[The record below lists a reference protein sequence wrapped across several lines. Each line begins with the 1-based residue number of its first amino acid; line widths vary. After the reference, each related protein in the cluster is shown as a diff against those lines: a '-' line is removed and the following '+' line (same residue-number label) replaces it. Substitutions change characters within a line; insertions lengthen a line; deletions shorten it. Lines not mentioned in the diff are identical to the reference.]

1 MEARRS
7 SAQGSEQAAPHLS
20 FQRAQRAPQSIGPSQ
35 MITIPEWLIGLLGS
49 GAGAIIALLIRNA
62 VAHAKNEAS
71 AKAGQAIANEA
82 KAAAAEAQRLA
93 AATERD
99 LAHFREKVAT
109 EYATVQLL
117 DRIEERLVGALDRIG
132 ERFDQFLLTQGKA
145 K

>member
-1 MEARRS
+1 
-7 SAQGSEQAAPHLS
+7 
-20 FQRAQRAPQSIGPSQ
+20 
-35 MITIPEWLIGLLGS
+35 MITIEEGVVLGIVGLLGS
-49 GAGAIIALLIRNA
+49 GIGVVVRNA
-62 VAHAKNEAS
+62 VLHTKNEAS

-99 LAHFREKVAT
+99 LAQFREKVAQ
-109 EYATVQLL
+109 EYATVQLI

-132 ERFDQFLLTQGKA
+132 ARFDQFLMSQNGK

>member
-1 MEARRS
+1 
-7 SAQGSEQAAPHLS
+7 
-20 FQRAQRAPQSIGPSQ
+20 
-35 MITIPEWLIGLLGS
+35 MITIPEWLMGLLGTGV
-49 GAGAIIALLIRNA
+49 GAVVALLIRNA
-62 VAHAKNEAS
+62 VSHTKNEAS

-99 LAHFREKVAT
+99 LAQFREKVAQ
-109 EYATVQLL
+109 EYATVQLI

-132 ERFDQFLLTQGKA
+132 ARFDQFLLTQNGKT

>member
-1 MEARRS
+1 
-7 SAQGSEQAAPHLS
+7 
-20 FQRAQRAPQSIGPSQ
+20 
-35 MITIPEWLIGLLGS
+35 MITIPEWLIGLLGT